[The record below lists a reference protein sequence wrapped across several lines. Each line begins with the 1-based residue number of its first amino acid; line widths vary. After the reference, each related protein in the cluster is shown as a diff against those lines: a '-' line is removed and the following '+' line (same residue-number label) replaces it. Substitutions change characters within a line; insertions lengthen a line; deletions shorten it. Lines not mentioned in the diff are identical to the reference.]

1 MNSTQLIDTGNS
13 KSFPHDYPITI
24 EQSVDAKIL
33 TIIGKNV
40 HETFLK
46 IQDPEQYDLI
56 LLELHLEC
64 LGEHTGESM
73 GSEGSNILGFARFRM
88 GNDPPSQLIELVKQ
102 PHSSENSIQL
112 AKTFFESQQ
121 FIVAV
126 CADTP
131 GRIVNRLIRPYLNA
145 VLRRLDDRLATASD
159 MDLTLKLGL
168 GYPEG
173 PLSLLSRSG
182 LADHAHVSEYLFNA
196 LGKDT
201 FFPAR
206 RAQVATKHH
215 SKK

>member
-1 MNSTQLIDTGNS
+1 MSTQLIDTGNS

-24 EQSVDAKIL
+24 AQSVDAKIV
-33 TIIGKNV
+33 IIVGENIQ
-40 HETFLK
+40 EAFLK
-46 IQDPEQYDLI
+46 IPDPKQYDLI
-56 LLELHLEC
+56 LLELHLGC

-73 GSEGSNILGFARFRM
+73 GSEGSNVLGFARFRM

-102 PHSSENSIQL
+102 PYSNANSIQL
-112 AKTFFESQQ
+112 AKAFFESQQ

-145 VLRRLDDRLATASD
+145 VLRRLDDGLATASD

-182 LADHAHVSEYLFNA
+182 LAEHAYVSEYLFNA

-206 RAQVATKHH
+206 RAQVATKNNI
-215 SKK
+215 KK